1 MAETVIEIDNLWKKY
16 RLGVLGTRTLKD
28 DFNRWWHRMRGKP
41 DPYTKVDQL
50 RKPEVTSN
58 LRPLR
63 FDSYLADDEMWALR
77 GVSFEI
83 RQGEILG
90 IIGRNGAGKSTFL
103 KILSRVT
110 APTTGEVRVKGR
122 IASLLEIGT
131 GFHHELSGRENI
143 YLNGAILGM
152 TRSEIQRKFDEI
164 VAFADIE
171 KFLDTPVKRYSSGMY
186 VRLAFAVAAHLDPD
200 ILIVDEVL
208 AVGDGAFQ
216 KKCLGK
222 MNDVAKEGRT
232 VLFVSHN
239 MDTVARLCSKAI
251 ILEKGKIQA
260 SGNTDTVVS
269 RYVRGDF
276 GTSAKRKWQDPN
288 TAPGDRVVRLLE
300 VRVHDENNKESASF
314 QVTQSI
320 GITIEYEVLEEGHY
334 FTHSC
339 NLFNEQGTNIFNSH
353 DVVSPTRNLP
363 RSKGLYSATMWIPS
377 NLLSEG
383 AVIVGIA
390 LFRPEPFLSHVYE
403 QDVVS
408 FNIVDNID
416 GRSARGNYVGGFPG
430 IVRPLLRWTASQL

>member
-16 RLGVLGTRTLKD
+16 RLGALGTGSLRNDLD
-28 DFNRWWHRMRGKP
+28 RWWHRMRRKP
-41 DPYTKVDQL
+41 DPLTKVDQL
-50 RKPEVTSN
+50 QKPEVTSN
-58 LRPLR
+58 HRSLRLDP
-63 FDSYLADDEMWALR
+63 SLADDEMWALC

-83 RQGEILG
+83 KQGEILG

-110 APTTGEVRVKGR
+110 APTTGEARVKGR

-131 GFHHELSGRENI
+131 GFHSDLSGRENI

-152 TRSEIQRKFDEI
+152 TRGEIQKKFDEI
-164 VAFADIE
+164 VAFAEIE

-186 VRLAFAVAAHLDPD
+186 VRLAFAVAAHLEPD

-216 KKCLGK
+216 QKCLGK

-239 MDTVARLCSKAI
+239 TDTVSRLCSKAI
-251 ILEKGKIQA
+251 ILKDGRIKC
-260 SGNTDTVVS
+260 SGNTASVIS
-269 RYVRGDF
+269 SYLKGDF
-276 GTSAKRKWQDPN
+276 GATAKRTWQDPRL
-288 TAPGDRVVRLLE
+288 APGDRVVRLLD
-300 VRVHDENNKESASF
+300 VRVHDANDKESESF
-314 QVTQSI
+314 QVTQPI
-320 GITIEYEVLEEGHY
+320 GITIEYEVLEPGHR

-353 DVVSPTRNLP
+353 DVVSPIRNLL
-363 RSKGLYSATMWIPS
+363 RAKGLYSATMWIPS

-383 AVIVGIA
+383 TVTVGVG
-390 LFRPEPFLSHVYE
+390 LFRPEPFEIHVYE
-403 QDVVS
+403 EGVVA
-408 FNIVDNID
+408 FNVVDNID

-430 IVRPLLRWTASQL
+430 VVRPLLRWTGSPL